1 MAATSVVQP
10 GPGRSQPAARGPRGL
25 PLVGVAP
32 RIKRDPLAFAV
43 RMVRDHGD
51 IVPLNVAG
59 QRVVMVSDPTL
70 LAHVMQRNAAN
81 YRKSR
86 FYEGVIPVLGEGFL
100 TSEGDTWLRQR
111 RASAP
116 AFKGAALAAMCA
128 DMGAAVDAT
137 LERWQTPAETGAA
150 IDIAPEMMRQTL
162 QIAVRTLF
170 GSTLDDDTAQAVSDA
185 LAVVLRTAERRV
197 WAVASLPLWVP
208 TAQHRAFAEAVRVMD
223 RVFVDLIEARRSSGA
238 RPGDLLDLLCDA
250 YAREPRMLRDLVI
263 SILLAAHETTASG
276 LAWTFYLLSRHPEWA
291 ARVREEAGTVLG
303 DAPPDIKALHQ
314 MPMTRAV
321 FEEALRLY
329 PPLWTY
335 SREAVGRDSLGE
347 VPLRKGDTVMIC
359 PYAIHRNP
367 RVWPDPDSFAP
378 ERFIGEATR
387 RRHAYSYLPFAAG
400 PRSCLGDRFAMT
412 EAMIVLAKTLQRYSL
427 DLVPGHPVVPEPMI
441 TLRPRHGVRMR
452 LTPVH

>member
-1 MAATSVVQP
+1 MAAISVVQR
-10 GPGRSQPAARGPRGL
+10 GADLSRPAARGPRGL

-32 RIKRDPLAFAV
+32 QIKRDPLAFAV
-43 RMVRDHGD
+43 RMVREYGD

-59 QRVVMVSDPTL
+59 QRVLMVSEPTQ
-70 LAHVMQRNAAN
+70 LAHVMQRNADN

-111 RASAP
+111 RTSAP

-128 DMGAAVDAT
+128 DMSAAVDAT
-137 LERWQTPAETGAA
+137 LDRWQAHADSDTA

-170 GSTLDDDTAQAVSDA
+170 GGTLDDDTARAVSDA

-197 WAVASLPLWVP
+197 WSVASLPLWVP
-208 TAQHRAFAEAVRVMD
+208 TRQHRAFAGAVRVMD
-223 RVFVDLIEARRSSGA
+223 RVFLDLVEARRASGQ
-238 RPGDLLDLLCDA
+238 RQGDLLDLLCDA
-250 YAREPRMLRDLVI
+250 YAQEPRMLRDLVI

-276 LAWTFYLLSRHPEWA
+276 LAWAFCLLSQHPEWA
-291 ARVREEAGTVLG
+291 VRVREEAETVLG
-303 DAPPDIKALHQ
+303 DATPDIKTLQQ
-314 MPMTRAV
+314 MPITRAV

-335 SREAVGRDSLGE
+335 SREAAGPDSLGE

-367 RVWPDPDSFAP
+367 RLWPDPESFAP

-412 EAMIVLAKTLQRYSL
+412 EAMIVLAKTLRRYSL